1 MRCCE
6 VHSHVPLNPM
16 CALDCAL
23 DEKAISSRASVH
35 PCSAHRISL
44 PISGRQQS
52 RQCLPIAGVDWNM
65 VAKYV
70 DISDALPTLDAAED
84 SDKGSDK
91 GSDSGSDS
99 GGGAADEPSRRVAR
113 EVQGSHASWTERIGL
128 AQVSFIDVPQIR
140 CLSLQQSGGCCPRI

>member
-1 MRCCE
+1 
-6 VHSHVPLNPM
+6 
-16 CALDCAL
+16 
-23 DEKAISSRASVH
+23 
-35 PCSAHRISL
+35 
-44 PISGRQQS
+44 
-52 RQCLPIAGVDWNM
+52 M

-128 AQVSFIDVPQIR
+128 AQVSFIDVPPIR
-140 CLSLQQSGGCCPRI
+140 CLSLKAYSWEVAATEYAGMGHTAHSATFAPATLE